1 MATSIKLD
9 PTMLNR
15 IQKLAD
21 LSRRTPHWI
30 MREAIELYV
39 AREEAR
45 ETFKAEA
52 EASWIAFQETGL
64 HLTLEE
70 TSAWLAGWGG
80 PDETAAPECH
90 E

>member
-9 PTMLNR
+9 PTMLDR

-30 MREAIELYV
+30 MREAIKIYV

-45 ETFKAEA
+45 ESFKAEA
-52 EASWIAFQETGL
+52 EASWVAFQETGL

-70 TSAWLAGWGG
+70 TSAWLAGWGE